1 MEIFKQGTRYENYKN
16 WETRL
21 NTPYDYEK
29 DGLMRHLLSHVILE
43 SNNETLRMM
52 ISYIE
57 EVFIK
62 LLKFTERLK
71 NFKNY
76 SYFKY

>member
-1 MEIFKQGTRYENYKN
+1 MNIYKTGEKYKGYRT

-43 SNNETLRMM
+43 SNNTSLRMM

-57 EVFIK
+57 EVYVK
-62 LLKFTERLK
+62 LMKFVERLK